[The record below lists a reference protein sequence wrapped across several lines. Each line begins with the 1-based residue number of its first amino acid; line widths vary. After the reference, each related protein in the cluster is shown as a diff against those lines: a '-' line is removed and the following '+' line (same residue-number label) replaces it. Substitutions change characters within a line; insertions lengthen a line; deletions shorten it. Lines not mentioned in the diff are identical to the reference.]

1 MNRPTKNTREFIK
14 FTPEQRTKWEKQ
26 VALIEAE
33 KPELEK
39 LAGNLL
45 AEQDALREAIA
56 TALQSAREKSGLTL
70 AELQER
76 TGIDPSQLSRLLRTG
91 GTNPTVSTLSRL
103 AEALGNKLVVQF
115 SER

>member
-26 VALIEAE
+26 IALIEAE

-39 LAGNLL
+39 LAGIL

-76 TGIDPSQLSRLLRTG
+76 TGIDPSQLSRLLKTG

-103 AEALGNKLVVQF
+103 AEALGKKLVVQF